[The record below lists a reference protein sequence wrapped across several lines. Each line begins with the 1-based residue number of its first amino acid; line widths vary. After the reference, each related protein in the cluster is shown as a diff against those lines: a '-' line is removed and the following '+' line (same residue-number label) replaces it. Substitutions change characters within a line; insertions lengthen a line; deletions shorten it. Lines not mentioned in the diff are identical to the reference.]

1 MEEKVV
7 RHMMNG
13 NLAWAS
19 RAIPQVRS
27 YMEIVRNMDANH
39 PAVYMQLLIDKST
52 SLSPTPEELHQTIRA
67 MGDYVPPP
75 GDKQTAINIDKA
87 FNSCGWDGQRTQKG
101 LRKYLCLAQHRV
113 NQNSN
118 CNMNL
123 AEAACA
129 VIFPGR
135 FKVWEAVVSRLWQQD
150 QVMIGEIT
158 LTCLAQ
164 AHITNSGGFNYYPAG
179 YNNDGALHVTSA
191 DWLNFTQL
199 MIGRPRFMEIKKVET
214 EKVEEQKSL
223 SSEESRNMII

>member
-1 MEEKVV
+1 MGWTENAEGSEE
-7 RHMMNG
+7 
-13 NLAWAS
+13 
-19 RAIPQVRS
+19 I
-27 YMEIVRNMDANH
+27 
-39 PAVYMQLLIDKST
+39 
-52 SLSPTPEELHQTIRA
+52 SL
-67 MGDYVPPP
+67 
-75 GDKQTAINIDKA
+75 
-87 FNSCGWDGQRTQKG
+87 
-101 LRKYLCLAQHRV
+101 LAQHRV
-113 NQNSN
+113 HQNSN

-135 FKVWEAVVSRLWQQD
+135 FKVWEAAVSRLWQQD

-164 AHITNSGGFNYYPAG
+164 AHITNGGGFNYYPAG

-214 EKVEEQKSL
+214 EK
-223 SSEESRNMII
+223 SRKVSPAKNRGT